1 MLHLPKELKN
11 RSPSVIIIRHQNL
24 FNTINIRWDDIL
36 SEQMVKDLHWK
47 FKDRENIKLTVDA

>member
-11 RSPSVIIIRHQNL
+11 RSPSVIFIRHQNL

-36 SEQMVKDLHWK
+36 SEQMVKDLYWK